1 MAKIC
6 KSCGNYYKGSYCE
19 KCGYGKPENRSKVL
33 EKYKKA
39 TPKKP
44 VRFMTGEEKA
54 AVKLT
59 PKASANEKRVDPNA
73 RRNLLL
79 AVVVVTVGVIVF
91 VLISRGLLFSNK
103 KEDVINQYYTAL
115 ENNDFDKFI
124 DTMPSEIKDVYKN
137 ERKELDLSGEDY
149 MRRFKEPLKEV
160 YGDGLT
166 VSATLGREEQ
176 LDKEKDSA
184 VFDLTAY
191 KEHYGSAPSV
201 SEVYI
206 VYVEVKYSGSLKTE
220 TVQYQCYIAKTG
232 WKWKIFNME
241 YDPGIVTP
249 EESIQA

>member
-6 KSCGNYYKGSYCE
+6 KSCGSYYKGSYCD
-19 KCGYGKPENRSKVL
+19 KCGYGKPETKSKVL

-44 VRFMTGEEKA
+44 VRFMTEEEKA
-54 AVKLT
+54 AVRIT
-59 PKASANEKRVDPNA
+59 PKADAAVRRSDPNA
-73 RRNLLL
+73 RRNLLI
-79 AVVVVTVGVIVF
+79 AVVVVTLGVIVF
-91 VLISRGLLFSNK
+91 VLIDRGLLFSNK
-103 KEDVINQYYTAL
+103 KEDVISQYYTAL

-137 ERKELDLSGEDY
+137 ERSELGLSGEDY
-149 MRRFKEPLKEV
+149 MRRFKEPLREV

-166 VSATLGREEQ
+166 VSFSIGREEQ
-176 LDKEKDSA
+176 LDKEKDAA

-201 SEVYI
+201 SEIYI
-206 VYVEVKYSGSLKTE
+206 VHIEVTYSGSISTE
-220 TVQYQCYIAKTG
+220 TVQYDCYIAKTG

-241 YDPGIVTP
+241 FDPGIVKA
-249 EESIQA
+249 EG